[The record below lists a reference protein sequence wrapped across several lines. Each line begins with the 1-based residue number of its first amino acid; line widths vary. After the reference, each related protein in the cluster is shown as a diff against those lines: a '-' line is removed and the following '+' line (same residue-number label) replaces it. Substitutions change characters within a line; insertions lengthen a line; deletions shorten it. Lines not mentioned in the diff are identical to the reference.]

1 MPCRNNYLE
10 DVPVL
15 IKGIAGRLRSS
26 KRTLSMRALFPI
38 LVIALLPGCA
48 ASPASPHTF
57 QQVLDQHAAAH
68 GGRAAI
74 EGVERLQIDLAID
87 EPPFVLAARY
97 SASRDGRMRID
108 VYSDDIRVFSEGFNG
123 RNGWQWPGGT
133 EQPVAMS
140 VAGEAAIKR
149 GIVGNLYGLHERP
162 ALGYDL
168 HYNGTEDAG
177 ETRFH
182 VIESTSP
189 DGFVERFYI
198 DADTGRL
205 AQKRE
210 ISSLH
215 PDTDPVEQAYVTHFG
230 DYRVVDGRWFSFRS
244 EKRPPGSDVAV
255 QTVILTSV
263 IINPDLPD
271 ELFLP
276 EVNFTEPE

>member
-1 MPCRNNYLE
+1 
-10 DVPVL
+10 
-15 IKGIAGRLRSS
+15 
-26 KRTLSMRALFPI
+26 MRALVPI
-38 LVIALLPGCA
+38 FIIAFLPGCA
-48 ASPASPHTF
+48 ASPGSPHTL

-74 EGVERLQIDLAID
+74 ESIETLQIDLAID

-108 VYSDDIRVFSEGFNG
+108 VYTDDIRVFSEGFNG

-133 EQPVAMS
+133 DRPVAMS
-140 VAGEAAIKR
+140 DAGEAAVKR

-162 ALGYDL
+162 GLGYDL
-168 HYNGTEDAG
+168 QYTGTEDAG
-177 ETRFH
+177 EALFH

-198 DADTGRL
+198 DADTGLL
-205 AQKRE
+205 ARKRE
-210 ISSLH
+210 TSSLH
-215 PDTDPVEQAYVTHFG
+215 PDSDPVEQAYVTHFA

-244 EKRPPGSDVAV
+244 EKRPPDSDVAV
-255 QTVILTSV
+255 QTVVLTSV
-263 IINPDLPD
+263 TVNPDLPD

>member
-1 MPCRNNYLE
+1 
-10 DVPVL
+10 
-15 IKGIAGRLRSS
+15 
-26 KRTLSMRALFPI
+26 MRALYPI
-38 LVIALLPGCA
+38 LIIALLPGCA
-48 ASPASPHTF
+48 AGPVSPGTL

-74 EGVERLQIDLAID
+74 ESVETLQIDLAID
-87 EPPFVLAARY
+87 EPPFVLTGRY

-108 VYSDDIRVFSEGFNG
+108 VYSDDVRVFSEGFDG

-133 EQPVAMS
+133 DQPVAMS
-140 VAGEAAIKR
+140 VAGETAVKR

-168 HYNGTEDAG
+168 RYTGTEDTG

-198 DADTGRL
+198 DDDTGRL

-215 PDTDPVEQAYVTHFG
+215 PDTDPVEQAYVTHFA
-230 DYRVVDGRWFSFRS
+230 DYRAVEGRWFSFRS
-244 EKRPPGSDVAV
+244 EKRPLDSDVAV
-255 QTVILTSV
+255 QTVSLTMV
-263 IINPDLPD
+263 AINPDLPD

-276 EVNFTEPE
+276 EVNFTAPE

>member
-1 MPCRNNYLE
+1 
-10 DVPVL
+10 
-15 IKGIAGRLRSS
+15 
-26 KRTLSMRALFPI
+26 MRALFPI
-38 LVIALLPGCA
+38 LIMVLYGCA
-48 ASPASPHTF
+48 VAPESPATL

-74 EGVERLQIDLAID
+74 ESVETLQIDLAID
-87 EPPFVLAARY
+87 EPPFVLTGRY
-97 SASRDGRMRID
+97 SASRDGRMRVD
-108 VYSDDIRVFSEGFNG
+108 VYSDDVRVFSEGFDG
-123 RNGWQWPGGT
+123 QKGWQWPGGT
-133 EQPVAMS
+133 DQPVAMS
-140 VAGEAAIKR
+140 DAGEAAVKR

-168 HYNGTEDAG
+168 RYTGTEDAG

-198 DADTGRL
+198 DADTRRL

-215 PDTDPVEQAYVTHFG
+215 PDTDPVEQAYVTHFA

-244 EKRPPGSDVAV
+244 EKRPLESDVAV
-255 QTVILTSV
+255 QTVILTRV
-263 IINPDLPD
+263 TINPDLPD

-276 EVNFTEPE
+276 DVNFTEPE

>member
-1 MPCRNNYLE
+1 
-10 DVPVL
+10 
-15 IKGIAGRLRSS
+15 
-26 KRTLSMRALFPI
+26 MRALFAI
-38 LVIALLPGCA
+38 LIFVLLQGCA
-48 ASPASPHTF
+48 AGPGSPHTL
-57 QQVLDQHAAAH
+57 QQVLDQHAAAQ

-74 EGVERLQIDLAID
+74 ESVETLQIDLAIK
-87 EPPFVLAARY
+87 EPPFVLVARY

-133 EQPVAMS
+133 DQPVAMS
-140 VAGEAAIKR
+140 AAGEAAVKR
-149 GIVGNLYGLHERP
+149 GIVGNLFGLHERP

-168 HYNGTEDAG
+168 RYISIEDVG
-177 ETRFH
+177 EMRFH

-198 DADTGRL
+198 DADTGHL

-215 PDTDPVEQAYVTHFG
+215 PDTDPVEQAYVTHFS
-230 DYRVVDGRWFSFRS
+230 DYRVVEGRWFSFRS
-244 EKRPPGSDVAV
+244 EKRPPDRDDAV

-263 IINPDLPD
+263 TLNPDLPD
-271 ELFLP
+271 ELFLS